1 MRRVLVSAVGLALAL
16 AVPAFAQPKT
26 LLSVREVMRHIVNP
40 AAETYWKH
48 TGVVDTEAGSDD
60 RTPTAEAD
68 WKETV
73 DAAAQVM
80 EAGNLL
86 MLDGRARDPNG
97 PWMKYAQALVDA
109 GAEGMKAAQAKDPRE
124 GLRRGRPHLQRL
136 LRLPWPVHPAAEGF
150 ALQAWRRRRGSAPV
164 TCRGPCVPR

>member
-1 MRRVLVSAVGLALAL
+1 MRRYLVPTIVLTFALSA
-16 AVPAFAQPKT
+16 PAFGQPKT

-60 RTPTAEAD
+60 RTPTSDAD

-73 DAAAQVM
+73 DSAAQVM

-86 MLDGRARDPNG
+86 MLQGRARDPDG
-97 PWMKYAQALVDA
+97 PWMRYAQALVDA
-109 GAEGMKAAQAKDPRE
+109 GAMGMAAAQAKNHDKVFDAGSEIYNACYNCHGRYIQRPKDSLYKHRFEDP
-124 GLRRGRPHLQRL
+124 
-136 LRLPWPVHPAAEGF
+136 
-150 ALQAWRRRRGSAPV
+150 
-164 TCRGPCVPR
+164 VPPK